1 MNDIIFALASAKGRA
16 GVSVIRVSGKNSIFS
31 IEKLLKNTLPVD
43 NKCLRKI
50 YDADD
55 NIIDEVLILTFKE
68 KASFTG
74 DETVEIHCH
83 GSTAV
88 VTYILQT
95 LSNIKNFRI
104 ADPGEFTRRALEN
117 GNLDLTQVEGL
128 ADLIESETEAQRRLA
143 IRSMD
148 GALSS
153 KVQEWRKDLIRAV
166 SLIEATIDFAD
177 EDIPTDVTP
186 EVLGLINKTQA
197 DIKSEIKGS
206 FAAERIREGFEIAIV
221 GPPNIGK
228 STLLNALAGRDAA
241 ITSDMAGTTRDVIEV
256 KMDISG
262 FAVTLLDTAGI
273 RETTDKI
280 EKIGVDRAKLRAK
293 NADLRLFITHSGE
306 PNDLKLNPEENDIVV
321 IGKSDL
327 LNKPDILAIS
337 GKSGEGLD
345 SLLKEISDKLSRLSI
360 GAQTATRERHRI
372 SMIKA
377 QRFLD
382 SGKLLIEDNLE
393 LSELASSEFHQG
405 IQTLSSLIGSVG
417 VEDLLDEIFSSFC
430 LGK

>member
-186 EVLGLINKTQA
+186 EVLGLINKTQT

-280 EKIGVDRAKLRAK
+280 EQIGVDRAKLRAK

-327 LNKPDILAIS
+327 LNKSDILAIS

-382 SGKLLIEDNLE
+382 AGKLLIEDNLE
-393 LSELASSEFHQG
+393 LSELASSELHQG

>member
-1 MNDIIFALASAKGRA
+1 MNDIIFAIASAKGRA

-31 IEKLLKNTLPVD
+31 IERLLKNTLPVD

-153 KVQEWRKDLIRAV
+153 KVQQWRKDLIRAV

-177 EDIPTDVTP
+177 EDIPTDITP

-327 LNKPDILAIS
+327 LNKSDILAIS

-382 SGKLLIEDNLE
+382 AGKLLIEDNLE
-393 LSELASSEFHQG
+393 LSELASSELHQG

>member
-55 NIIDEVLILTFKE
+55 NIIDEVLILTFNE

-74 DETVEIHCH
+74 YETVEIHCH

-177 EDIPTDVTP
+177 EDIPTDITP
-186 EVLGLINKTQA
+186 EVLGLINKTQT

-280 EKIGVDRAKLRAK
+280 EQIGVDRAKLRAK

-327 LNKPDILAIS
+327 LNKSDILAIS

-382 SGKLLIEDNLE
+382 AGKLLIEDNLE

>member
-186 EVLGLINKTQA
+186 EVLGLINKTQS

-280 EKIGVDRAKLRAK
+280 EQIGVDRAKLRAK

-327 LNKPDILAIS
+327 LNKSDILAIS

-345 SLLKEISDKLSRLSI
+345 SLLKEISEKLSRLSI

-382 SGKLLIEDNLE
+382 AGKLLIEDNLE

>member
-153 KVQEWRKDLIRAV
+153 KVQQWRKDLIRAV

-177 EDIPTDVTP
+177 EDIPTDITP
-186 EVLGLINKTQA
+186 EVLGLINKTQT

-280 EKIGVDRAKLRAK
+280 EQIGVDRAKLRAK

-327 LNKPDILAIS
+327 LNKSDILAIS

-382 SGKLLIEDNLE
+382 AGKLLIEDNLE

>member
-186 EVLGLINKTQA
+186 EVLGLINKTQS

-280 EKIGVDRAKLRAK
+280 EQIGVDRAKLRAK

-382 SGKLLIEDNLE
+382 AGKLLIEDNLE
-393 LSELASSEFHQG
+393 LSELASSELHQG

>member
-186 EVLGLINKTQA
+186 EVLDLINKTQT

-280 EKIGVDRAKLRAK
+280 EQIGVDRAKLRAK

-327 LNKPDILAIS
+327 LNKSDILAIS

-382 SGKLLIEDNLE
+382 AGKLLIEDNLE

>member
-186 EVLGLINKTQA
+186 EVLGLINKTQS

-280 EKIGVDRAKLRAK
+280 EQIGVDRAKLRAK

-327 LNKPDILAIS
+327 LNKSDILAIS

>member
-327 LNKPDILAIS
+327 LNKSDILAIS

-345 SLLKEISDKLSRLSI
+345 SLLEEISDRLSRLSI

>member
-104 ADPGEFTRRALEN
+104 ADPGEFTKRALEN

-306 PNDLKLNPEENDIVV
+306 SNDLKLNPEENDIVV

-345 SLLKEISDKLSRLSI
+345 SLLEEISDRLSRLSI

>member
-148 GALSS
+148 GALSF

-186 EVLGLINKTQA
+186 EVLGLINKTQS

-280 EKIGVDRAKLRAK
+280 EQIGVDRAKLRAK

-327 LNKPDILAIS
+327 LDKSDILAIS

-382 SGKLLIEDNLE
+382 AGKLLIEDNLE
-393 LSELASSEFHQG
+393 LSELASSELHQG

>member
-186 EVLGLINKTQA
+186 EVLGLINKTQS

-280 EKIGVDRAKLRAK
+280 EQIGVDRAKLRAK

-327 LNKPDILAIS
+327 LNKSDILAIS

-345 SLLKEISDKLSRLSI
+345 SLLEEISDRLNRLSI

>member
-50 YDADD
+50 YDAND

-186 EVLGLINKTQA
+186 EVLGLINKTQS

-280 EKIGVDRAKLRAK
+280 EQIGVDRAKLRAK

-327 LNKPDILAIS
+327 LNKSDILAIS

-382 SGKLLIEDNLE
+382 AGKLLIEDNLE
-393 LSELASSEFHQG
+393 LSELASSELHQG

>member
-186 EVLGLINKTQA
+186 EVLGLINKTQS

-280 EKIGVDRAKLRAK
+280 EQIGVDRAKLRAK

-327 LNKPDILAIS
+327 LNKSDILAIS

-382 SGKLLIEDNLE
+382 AGKLLVEDNLE
-393 LSELASSEFHQG
+393 LSELASSELHQG

>member
-104 ADPGEFTRRALEN
+104 ADPGEFTKRALEN

-345 SLLKEISDKLSRLSI
+345 SLLEEISDRLSRLSI

>member
-31 IEKLLKNTLPVD
+31 IERLLKNTLPVD

-345 SLLKEISDKLSRLSI
+345 SLLEEISDRLSRLSM

>member
-153 KVQEWRKDLIRAV
+153 KVQQWRKDLIRAV

-186 EVLGLINKTQA
+186 EVLGLINKTQS

-280 EKIGVDRAKLRAK
+280 EQIGVDRAKLRAK

-327 LNKPDILAIS
+327 LNKSDILAIS

-382 SGKLLIEDNLE
+382 AGKLLVEDNLE
-393 LSELASSEFHQG
+393 LSELASSELHQG

>member
-153 KVQEWRKDLIRAV
+153 KVQQWRKDLIRAV

-177 EDIPTDVTP
+177 EDIPTDITP
-186 EVLGLINKTQA
+186 EVLGLINKTQT

-327 LNKPDILAIS
+327 LNKSDILAIS

-382 SGKLLIEDNLE
+382 AGKLLIEDNLE

>member
-95 LSNIKNFRI
+95 LSKIKNFRI

-345 SLLKEISDKLSRLSI
+345 SLLEEISDRLSRLSI

-382 SGKLLIEDNLE
+382 SGKLLIENNLE

>member
-104 ADPGEFTRRALEN
+104 ADPGEFTKRALEN

-280 EKIGVDRAKLRAK
+280 EQIGVDRAKLRAK

-327 LNKPDILAIS
+327 LNKSDILAIS

-345 SLLKEISDKLSRLSI
+345 SLLEEISDRLSRLSI

-382 SGKLLIEDNLE
+382 AGKLLIEDNLE

>member
-345 SLLKEISDKLSRLSI
+345 SLLEEISDRLSRLSI

-382 SGKLLIEDNLE
+382 AGKLLIEDNLE
-393 LSELASSEFHQG
+393 LSELASSELHQG

>member
-104 ADPGEFTRRALEN
+104 ADPGEFTKRALEN

-177 EDIPTDVTP
+177 EDIPTDITP
-186 EVLGLINKTQA
+186 EVLGLINKTQT
-197 DIKSEIKGS
+197 DIKSEIRGS
-206 FAAERIREGFEIAIV
+206 FAAERIREG
-221 GPPNIGK
+221 
-228 STLLNALAGRDAA
+228 
-241 ITSDMAGTTRDVIEV
+241 
-256 KMDISG
+256 
-262 FAVTLLDTAGI
+262 
-273 RETTDKI
+273 
-280 EKIGVDRAKLRAK
+280 LR
-293 NADLRLFITHSGE
+293 
-306 PNDLKLNPEENDIVV
+306 
-321 IGKSDL
+321 
-327 LNKPDILAIS
+327 
-337 GKSGEGLD
+337 
-345 SLLKEISDKLSRLSI
+345 
-360 GAQTATRERHRI
+360 
-372 SMIKA
+372 
-377 QRFLD
+377 
-382 SGKLLIEDNLE
+382 
-393 LSELASSEFHQG
+393 
-405 IQTLSSLIGSVG
+405 
-417 VEDLLDEIFSSFC
+417 
-430 LGK
+430 

>member
-153 KVQEWRKDLIRAV
+153 KVQQWRKDLIRAV

-177 EDIPTDVTP
+177 EDIPTDITP

-280 EKIGVDRAKLRAK
+280 EQIGVDRAKLRAK

-345 SLLKEISDKLSRLSI
+345 SLLEEISDRLSRLSI

>member
-177 EDIPTDVTP
+177 EDIPTDITP
-186 EVLGLINKTQA
+186 EVLGLINKTQT

-280 EKIGVDRAKLRAK
+280 EQIGVDRAKLRAK

-327 LNKPDILAIS
+327 LNKSDILAIS

-345 SLLKEISDKLSRLSI
+345 SLLKEISDKLSHLSI

-382 SGKLLIEDNLE
+382 AGKLLIEDNLE

>member
-16 GVSVIRVSGKNSIFS
+16 GVSVIRISGGNSITS
-31 IEKLLKNTLPVD
+31 VEKILRKNLPLN

-50 YDADD
+50 YDS
-55 NIIDEVLILTFKE
+55 NNSVIDEVLILTFKE
-68 KASFTG
+68 KSSFTG

-88 VTYILQT
+88 VSHILRT
-95 LSNIKNFRI
+95 LSSLENFRI
-104 ADPGEFTRRALEN
+104 AEPGEFTRKALEN
-117 GNLDLTQVEGL
+117 GNLDLIQVEGL

-143 IRSMD
+143 VRSMD
-148 GALSS
+148 GALSN
-153 KVQEWRKDLIRAV
+153 KVQIWRKDLIRAV

-186 EVLGLINKTQA
+186 EVLDLINKTQIE
-197 DIKSEIKGS
+197 IKSEIDGS
-206 FAAERIREGFEIAIV
+206 FAAERIREGFEVAIV

-241 ITSDMAGTTRDVIEV
+241 ITSDVAGTTRDVIEV
-256 KMDISG
+256 KMDING
-262 FAVTLLDTAGI
+262 FAVTLLDTAGL
-273 RETTDKI
+273 RETTDKV
-280 EKIGVDRAKLRAK
+280 EKIGVELAKTRAK
-293 NADLRLFITHSGE
+293 NADIRVFITHDGTVNE
-306 PNDLKLNPEENDIVV
+306 LKLKPELNDIIV

-327 LNKPDILAIS
+327 LGKTDILSIS

-345 SLLKEISDKLSRLSI
+345 SLLKIISDILEDLCV
-360 GAQTATRERHRI
+360 GAQTATRERHRVA
-372 SMIKA
+372 MVKA
-377 QRFLD
+377 QKYLD
-382 SGKLLIEDNLE
+382 AGKALMVDSLE
-393 LSELASSEFHQG
+393 LSEFASSEFHQG

>member
-104 ADPGEFTRRALEN
+104 AEPGEFTRRALEN
-117 GNLDLTQVEGL
+117 GNLDLIQVEGL

-153 KVQEWRKDLIRAV
+153 KVQGWRKDLIRAV

-186 EVLGLINKTQA
+186 EVLDLINKTQT

-293 NADLRLFITHSGE
+293 NADLRLFITQSGV
-306 PNDLKLNPEENDIVV
+306 PDNLKLNPEENDIVV

-327 LNKPDILAIS
+327 LNKTDILAIS

-377 QRFLD
+377 QKFLD
-382 SGKLLIEDNLE
+382 AGKLLIEDNLE

>member
-153 KVQEWRKDLIRAV
+153 KVQGWRKDLIRAV

-186 EVLGLINKTQA
+186 EVLGLINKTQS

-280 EKIGVDRAKLRAK
+280 EQIGVDRAKLRAK

-327 LNKPDILAIS
+327 LNKSDILAIS

-382 SGKLLIEDNLE
+382 AGKLLIEDNLE
-393 LSELASSEFHQG
+393 LSELASSELHQG

>member
-177 EDIPTDVTP
+177 EDIPTDATS
-186 EVLGLINKTQA
+186 EVLGLINKTQS

-280 EKIGVDRAKLRAK
+280 EQIGVDRAKLRAK

-327 LNKPDILAIS
+327 LNKSDILAIS

-382 SGKLLIEDNLE
+382 AGKLLIEDNLE
-393 LSELASSEFHQG
+393 LSELASSELHQG

>member
-280 EKIGVDRAKLRAK
+280 EQIGVDRAKIRAK

-327 LNKPDILAIS
+327 LNKSDILAIS

-382 SGKLLIEDNLE
+382 AGKLLIEDNLE
-393 LSELASSEFHQG
+393 LSELASSELHQG

>member
-186 EVLGLINKTQA
+186 EVLGLINKTQS

-280 EKIGVDRAKLRAK
+280 EQIGVDRAKLRAK

-327 LNKPDILAIS
+327 LNKSDILAIS

-345 SLLKEISDKLSRLSI
+345 SLLEEISDRLSRLSI

>member
-153 KVQEWRKDLIRAV
+153 KVQGWRKDLIRAV

-186 EVLGLINKTQA
+186 EVLGLINKTQS

-280 EKIGVDRAKLRAK
+280 EQIGVDRAKLRAK

-327 LNKPDILAIS
+327 LNKSDILAIS

-382 SGKLLIEDNLE
+382 AGKLLIEDNLE

>member
-177 EDIPTDVTP
+177 EDIPTDITP
-186 EVLGLINKTQA
+186 EVLGLINKTQT

-280 EKIGVDRAKLRAK
+280 EQIGVDRAKLRAK

-327 LNKPDILAIS
+327 LNKSDILAIS

-382 SGKLLIEDNLE
+382 AGKLLIEDNLE
-393 LSELASSEFHQG
+393 LSELASSELHQG

>member
-177 EDIPTDVTP
+177 EDIPTDVAP
-186 EVLGLINKTQA
+186 EVLGLINKTQS

-327 LNKPDILAIS
+327 LNKSDILAIS

-382 SGKLLIEDNLE
+382 AGKLLIEDNLE

>member
-306 PNDLKLNPEENDIVV
+306 SNNLKLNPEENDIVV

-345 SLLKEISDKLSRLSI
+345 SLLEEISDRLNRLSI

>member
-345 SLLKEISDKLSRLSI
+345 SLLEEISDRLNRLSI

-382 SGKLLIEDNLE
+382 AGKLLIEDNLE

>member
-153 KVQEWRKDLIRAV
+153 KVQQWRKDLIRAV

-177 EDIPTDVTP
+177 EDIPTDITP
-186 EVLGLINKTQA
+186 EVLGLINKTQT

-241 ITSDMAGTTRDVIEV
+241 ITTDMEGTTRDVSEV

-327 LNKPDILAIS
+327 LNKSDILAIS

-382 SGKLLIEDNLE
+382 AGKLLIEDNLE
-393 LSELASSEFHQG
+393 LSELASSELHQG

>member
-68 KASFTG
+68 NASFTG

-104 ADPGEFTRRALEN
+104 ADPGEFTKRALEN

-345 SLLKEISDKLSRLSI
+345 SLLEEISDRLSRLSI

>member
-186 EVLGLINKTQA
+186 EVLSLINKTQS

-280 EKIGVDRAKLRAK
+280 EQIGVDRAKLRAK

-327 LNKPDILAIS
+327 LNKSDILAIS

-382 SGKLLIEDNLE
+382 AGKLLIEDNLE
-393 LSELASSEFHQG
+393 LSELASSELHQG

>member
-186 EVLGLINKTQA
+186 EVLGLINKTQS

-280 EKIGVDRAKLRAK
+280 EQIGVDRAKLRAK

-327 LNKPDILAIS
+327 LNKSDILAIS

-393 LSELASSEFHQG
+393 LSELASSELHQG

>member
-16 GVSVIRVSGKNSIFS
+16 GVSVIRVSGKNSILS

-43 NKCLRKI
+43 TKCLRKI

-186 EVLGLINKTQA
+186 EVLGLINKTQS

-280 EKIGVDRAKLRAK
+280 EQIGVDRAKLRAK

-327 LNKPDILAIS
+327 LNKSDILAIS

-382 SGKLLIEDNLE
+382 AGKLLIEDNLE
-393 LSELASSEFHQG
+393 LSELASSELHQG